1 MMVPQL
7 ASLEDDKELYSIFRL
22 LDHDNTGTIGVQNLE
37 RIGKEFQ
44 DGTTQ
49 GEMLAMIREFS
60 HGRSEEMSLEDFM
73 EIVKRGPAISYEEEY
88 DIQEAQSWPMS
99 KPTSSRDRILSFDP
113 AVDRADSPK
122 SEGSDEADELDAAPA
137 NAEFVDRFG
146 ALSEESRMLF
156 VQGLEPSIP
165 VSQ

>member
-88 DIQEAQSWPMS
+88 DIQDAKSWPMS
-99 KPTSSRDRILSFDP
+99 KPRSSRDRIISFESFDP
-113 AVDRADSPK
+113 EVIFRLRQCILRS
-122 SEGSDEADELDAAPA
+122 
-137 NAEFVDRFG
+137 
-146 ALSEESRMLF
+146 
-156 VQGLEPSIP
+156 
-165 VSQ
+165 